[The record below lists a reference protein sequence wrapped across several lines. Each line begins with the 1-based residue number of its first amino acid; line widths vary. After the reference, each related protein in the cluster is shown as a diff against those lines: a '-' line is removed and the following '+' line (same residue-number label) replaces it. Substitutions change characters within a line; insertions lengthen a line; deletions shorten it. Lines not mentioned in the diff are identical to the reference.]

1 MAESI
6 KTESSSA
13 KGIAAVVVV
22 RNRAET
28 ARTTIEA
35 ILTQSRAP
43 DALII
48 VANDPTP
55 DVSDVLVSIQHEHS
69 DTNIEVLV
77 LEENSGA
84 AGGFHAGLTRAVSR
98 SEIDYVCCFDDDAVP
113 QPGCIEA
120 LASAVERLPHV
131 GTVGAVTQSG
141 DGKLSWP
148 LYLVGR
154 TEPLTTVDQVRRACS
169 AKGFAKAHALSWHA
183 LMVPVRVI
191 EEIGNVEAS
200 LFHQYED
207 AEFGLR
213 VRSNGL
219 ENYVVPDAECFHPPA
234 PHSRTVTVAGRPLRI
249 TNEVPSKE
257 YLSTRNSLVVQHRY
271 GGARFWY
278 GAMPLILLR
287 GLLACRASEM
297 PTRKALQT
305 VLFPAVRD
313 AATGRLGPPPTDLH

>member
-1 MAESI
+1 MAQSI
-6 KTESSSA
+6 KTGISSA

-22 RNRAET
+22 RDRAGT
-28 ARTTIEA
+28 ARTTIES
-35 ILTQSRAP
+35 ILSQSRVP

-48 VANDPTP
+48 VANDPT
-55 DVSDVLVSIQHEHS
+55 SDVLEVLASVQQDHAGS
-69 DTNIEVLV
+69 DIEVLV

-84 AGGFHAGLTRAVSR
+84 AGGFHAGLARAASR
-98 SEIDYVCCFDDDAVP
+98 PEIDFACCFDDDAVP
-113 QPGCIEA
+113 LPGCIAA
-120 LASAVERLPHV
+120 LASAVERLPSL

-141 DGKLSWP
+141 DGELSWP

-154 TEPLTTVDQVRRACS
+154 TEPLTTVDQVRRACGRE
-169 AKGFAKAHALSWHA
+169 GFAKANALSWHA
-183 LMVPVRVI
+183 LMVPLRVL
-191 EEIGNVEAS
+191 EEIGNVDAS

-234 PHSRTVTVAGRPLRI
+234 PRSRTVRVAGRPLRI
-249 TNEVPSKE
+249 TAEAPSKE

-278 GAMPLILLR
+278 GAMPLILAR
-287 GLLACRASEM
+287 GLLACRASDM
-297 PTRKALQT
+297 PTRKAMQT
-305 VLFPAVRD
+305 VLIPAVRD
-313 AATGRLGPPPTDLH
+313 AATGRLGPPPAELR